1 MRHSRGVAAGLFVTT
16 ALSSI
21 FLAQSAFAQEAAAA
35 AANAKTAASAN
46 DSQLLGDVVVTAT
59 RQADTVNRVPL
70 SISAVTQKSLDQ
82 QGIKNVND
90 LQRSVPALTVSGI
103 EAGVATFS
111 IRGIVQSGPV
121 TATTGV
127 YLDDIPLQKR
137 ATTGVQQNN
146 GTPSPP
152 LFDLERIEV
161 LRGPQGT
168 LYGGSSEGGTIRFI
182 EPQPSLTHFTGQAR
196 AEVSG
201 TQYGNPSYEGGVAF
215 GGPIIADKLGFRATV
230 YNRHTGG
237 YIDLVNPYTNTVQ
250 FPNANSA
257 ESTSYRLAA
266 MWAPTENARV
276 TLSFYKS
283 WNKQADNVS
292 GYIYPTTNTVTTPSY
307 CYNVNPSVAYATSVP
322 TVIACPATAVPGRTV
337 NNVYMRPAQTYGP
350 FNFQPFQ
357 NFSSD
362 PQKGKQPATTKFAA
376 PSLNIEYDFPKM
388 TVKSVTSYVE
398 DLARAHGFE
407 APQVSGITGYTD
419 RNGNLYAPG
428 STVGFTGTTA
438 NVTTGASLFAPLQ
451 DYEGSF
457 NSKSKR
463 WGMIEELRFASAG
476 DAKPLSWVG
485 GMYFSNIRAHT
496 AYELP
501 ENTDAFAPL
510 LFGELSAN
518 RYTQQV
524 NLSPGQTCANVNF
537 ASLGVPANT
546 PVLNRTVNGAPV
558 CNVGLP
564 QRADAILTARDERLK
579 DIEVAGF
586 GEANYW
592 ITDRLKATAGIRWS
606 RVSYNF
612 TQVFYGPASG
622 FNIPTVAN
630 TGITIGSVT
639 QSPITPKVGLSY
651 QVTDDDMIYLSA
663 AKGYRPGGVNVP
675 LPDAICGAGLAL
687 IGLTVFDAPTT
698 YGSDSVWS
706 YEAGGKFRLLGNK
719 LQINTSA
726 YRIDWQNVQLNV
738 AIPGCGPTFIQNAG
752 TARSQGFD
760 MSAAGRVLPGLTA
773 TVNLGYDNAEYTQT
787 ATGPV
792 PKNGTAATPVV
803 QKGDKLP
810 VPPWTV
816 SASLQYDFGVST
828 YRAYVRGDYQFTSNY
843 LSGVGPGVNAY
854 SPDTYHLPS
863 ATQVNARAGITMGKV
878 DANVFVNN
886 LFNSTDALGLS
897 GGRTGCTPNTDAAC
911 GTFSANN
918 IFKGETTFRP
928 RTVGV
933 QVNYKY

>member
-1 MRHSRGVAAGLFVTT
+1 MTCSRGVIAGLFVST
-16 ALSSI
+16 ALASI
-21 FLAQSAFAQEAAAA
+21 FSAETAFAQEGAAA
-35 AANAKTAASAN
+35 AANAKSAAASTDA
-46 DSQLLGDVVVTAT
+46 QLLGDVVVTAT

-70 SISAVTQKSLDQ
+70 SISAVTQRALDQ

-182 EPQPSLTHFTGQAR
+182 EPQPSLVRYSAQAR
-196 AEVSG
+196 AEVASTRYGSG
-201 TQYGNPSYEGGVAF
+201 SYEGGVAV
-215 GGPIIADKLGFRATV
+215 GGPIIKDKLGFRGTV
-230 YNRHTGG
+230 YDRHTGG
-237 YIDLVNPYTNTVQ
+237 YIDLINPYTNTIQ
-250 FPNANSA
+250 FKDANSTEA
-257 ESTSYRLAA
+257 NAYRLALL
-266 MWAPTENARV
+266 WAPSENARV
-276 TLSFYKS
+276 TLSYFNSY
-283 WNKQADNVS
+283 NKQSDSTSSSLRPINGVL
-292 GYIYPTTNTVTTPSY
+292 TTPSY
-307 CYNVNPSVAYATSVP
+307 CYNVNPAVAYATSVP
-322 TVIACPATAVPGRTV
+322 TVINCPATAVSGQTV
-337 NNVYMRPAQTYGP
+337 NGVYKRPALSYGP
-350 FNFQPFQ
+350 YNIQPFQ

-362 PQKGKQPATTKFAA
+362 PAKGRQPAKTKFAA
-376 PSLNIEYDFPKM
+376 PNLTLEYDFPKM
-388 TVKSVTSYVE
+388 TVKSITSYIE
-398 DLARAHGFE
+398 DLAKAHSYE
-407 APQVSGITGYTD
+407 APQVSAIAGYTD
-419 RNGNLYAPG
+419 RNGNPYQPG
-428 STVGFTGTTA
+428 STVAFNGTTA
-438 NVTTGASLFAPLQ
+438 NITSGATLFSLFP
-451 DYEGSF
+451 DYLGSF

-463 WGMIEELRFASAG
+463 WGMTQELRFASSG
-476 DAKPLSWVG
+476 DPKPLSWVG
-485 GMYFSNIRAHT
+485 GVYFSNIRAHT

-501 ENTDAFAPL
+501 ENTDAFSPL
-510 LFGELSAN
+510 LFGLPSAN

-524 NLSPGQTCANVNF
+524 NLAPGQTCANVDF
-537 ASLGVPANT
+537 ASLGVPSNT
-546 PVLNRTVNGAPV
+546 PVLNRTVNGLPV

-564 QRADAILTARDERLK
+564 QRKDAILTARDERLK

-586 GEANYW
+586 GEINYW
-592 ITDRLKATAGIRWS
+592 VSDKFKVTAGIRWS
-606 RVSYNF
+606 RVSYDF
-612 TQVFYGPASG
+612 KQVFYGPASG

-639 QSPITPKVGLSY
+639 QSPITPKVGLQY
-651 QVTDDDMIYLSA
+651 QVNEDDMVYVSA

-706 YEAGGKFRLLGNK
+706 YEAGGKFRLFGNK
-719 LQINTSA
+719 LQVNASA
-726 YRIDWQNVQLNV
+726 YRIDWSNVQLNV
-738 AIPGCGPTFIQNAG
+738 AIPSCGPTFIQNAG
-752 TARSQGFD
+752 TARSEGFD
-760 MSAAGRVLPGLTA
+760 LSAAGRVFPGLTA
-773 TVNLGYDNAEYTQT
+773 NINIGYDNAQYTQT

-792 PKNGTAATPVV
+792 PKNGSPATPVV

-810 VPPWTV
+810 VPPLSV
-816 SASLQYDFGVST
+816 SAGLQYDFGLAK
-828 YRAYVRGDYQFTSNY
+828 YRAYIRGDYQFSSRY
-843 LSGVGPGVNAY
+843 HSGVGPGVNAY
-854 SPDTYHLPS
+854 SPDNFRLPS
-863 ATQVNARAGITMGKV
+863 ATQVNARAGITLGAV

-886 LFNSTDALGLS
+886 LFNSTDPLALGT
-897 GGRTGCTPNTDAAC
+897 GRTGCTPNTDASC
-911 GTFSANN
+911 TTFSANN
-918 IFKGETTFRP
+918 ALRTTTTFRP

-933 QVNYKY
+933 QLNYKY